1 MVFDMT
7 NCEFCSI
14 VQGEF
19 DSETIYA
26 DDKVVALMHLKP
38 AAPGHVLLF
47 TKEHHSIIE
56 QVPDFV
62 IGHAFVIANK
72 VSSAIFESLGVHG
85 TNIIIENGA
94 VAGQTIPHFCMHIL
108 PRNESDGLKL
118 DWQPK
123 SVTDDDS
130 DIAQFQIKE
139 QAESVHPD
147 LFEHEKKEET
157 HEIKKEPLKPLP
169 RQLRRIP

>member
-1 MVFDMT
+1 MN

-26 DDKVVALMHLKP
+26 DDKVIALMHLKP

-72 VSSAIFESLGVHG
+72 ISSAIFESLGVHG
-85 TNIIIENGA
+85 TNIIIENGT
-94 VAGQTIPHFCMHIL
+94 VAGQMIPHFSMHIL
-108 PRNESDGLKL
+108 PRNEDDGLKL

-139 QAESVHPD
+139 KEESVNHD
-147 LFEHEKKEET
+147 LLENEKKEEA
-157 HEIKKEPLKPLP
+157 HEIKKEQHNPLP